1 MKERGSGRADADF
14 VWLLRAFRFFVFLPT
29 VSRMRECSPAVGD
42 VVAAIELFCSSAA
55 FSEEQFVAADMLE
68 LSRAKDMLDLKFSE
82 MAAAFAQTDQFAS
95 EGSLSPI
102 HWTRHNCHL
111 TSGAVAGRL
120 AVGERLDDVP
130 ESVAAMREGEIGF
143 AHLSLIAG
151 EAAALAEKGGGQQF
165 DETRLLKKAR
175 EFSVGRFR
183 NFCHHERHRNDPEG
197 YAADQAEAVEA
208 RTLSLKVGEGGMV
221 WIRGVLDPEGGAV
234 LRTALE
240 PLAQRT
246 GKGDTRTRDRRFG
259 DAMIELAHH
268 ELDGGTPG
276 TPPRGPRRRPHLQ
289 VTTTL
294 ETLLQRCGSPAGELE
309 YSLPISARAV
319 ERMACD
325 CSVTRFLLG
334 ADSQVIDVGRTT
346 RRIRPAMR
354 KALHV
359 RDRRCR
365 WPGCDRPASWTSGHH
380 LEHWVRG
387 GPTELSNLVLL
398 CHRHHWM
405 VHEGGWQI
413 VRKDDGDFVVL
424 PPPMDVFGHLARGPG
439 EDSAA

>member
-1 MKERGSGRADADF
+1 M
-14 VWLLRAFRFFVFLPT
+14 
-29 VSRMRECSPAVGD
+29 
-42 VVAAIELFCSSAA
+42 
-55 FSEEQFVAADMLE
+55 
-68 LSRAKDMLDLKFSE
+68 
-82 MAAAFAQTDQFAS
+82 
-95 EGSLSPI
+95 
-102 HWTRHNCHL
+102 
-111 TSGAVAGRL
+111 
-120 AVGERLDDVP
+120 
-130 ESVAAMREGEIGF
+130 
-143 AHLSLIAG
+143 
-151 EAAALAEKGGGQQF
+151 
-165 DETRLLKKAR
+165 
-175 EFSVGRFR
+175 
-183 NFCHHERHRNDPEG
+183 
-197 YAADQAEAVEA
+197 
-208 RTLSLKVGEGGMV
+208 SLKVGEGGMV

-246 GKGDTRTRDRRFG
+246 GKGDTRTRDRRLG
-259 DAMIELAHH
+259 DAVIELAHH
-268 ELDGGTPG
+268 ELDGGP
-276 TPPRGPRRRPHLQ
+276 PPRGPRRRPHLQ

-309 YSLPISARAV
+309 YSLPISAKAV

-354 KALHV
+354 KALQV
-359 RDRRCR
+359 RDRTCR

-380 LEHWVRG
+380 LEHWARG

-413 VRKDDGDFVVL
+413 VGTDGGGFVVL
-424 PPPMDVFGHLARGPG
+424 PPPMDVFGHLARSPG
-439 EDSAA
+439 DDEAA